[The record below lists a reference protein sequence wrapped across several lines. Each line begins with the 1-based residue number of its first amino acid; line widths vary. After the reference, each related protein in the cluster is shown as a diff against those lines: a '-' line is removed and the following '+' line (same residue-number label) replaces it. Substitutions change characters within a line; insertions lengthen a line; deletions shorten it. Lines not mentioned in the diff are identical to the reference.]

1 MVSNQYSKLMM
12 EKIKLTIK
20 NNISFLIIFLFCLF
34 LVVYWFSDQ
43 KIIASGEDGL
53 FLFNTEKSI
62 TVFSSTWLDIASGFT
77 TSNYL
82 PRLPF
87 IYFVHFLSNS
97 GLEGYI
103 YQAVIF
109 FILMFIGCIFQ
120 YKLTTLL
127 FKNYN
132 YKETIG
138 IVASFLYL
146 INPYSLTQLWNRQL
160 YSQYFLFALLP
171 VTLYFYIKGL
181 REKKYMNLIFLSI
194 FSFIFSTAFGLITN
208 VIVLWTV
215 IGFFT
220 LFEIWY
226 TKVFYKNIKYFL
238 ITLLVFIS
246 TNLWWIMPF
255 VEILSINSSFSL
267 QIDKNLN
274 IETLEGL
281 KKYLKPEYVSRL
293 LQGNYFYSSEM
304 KSFYSSNFVNIV
316 TNLSL
321 IFIIF
326 SIYILRKDK
335 SLYFMIF
342 LTLLSFGISIGSNE
356 PTRNIFMFFF
366 EKVSFFQ
373 SFRNPYEK
381 YGIVYMISFVIFLSY
396 FLSVLKRFKIGNL
409 LICIFLISYTY
420 INFPVFSL
428 SYLSASKIDIPQEIH
443 KLNEQMSE
451 ISDKK
456 FLVLPIGGEGHETMW
471 NYNGVDS
478 SFFLFERDSF
488 SYVVNIPI
496 LEEHIKE
503 ISHSITYGKDITSIA
518 SLNEISHIIIRK
530 DILPQQEVNL
540 DYERIQKNAPK
551 EIVCKSLK
559 LDTGKI
565 VGKNTF
571 ICKLNEVINIESS
584 SSFFLENQNLEGY
597 EINLIDE
604 NNKRIIF
611 REHNL
616 ENYEFELANQIE
628 DGFLKNSVKEIL
640 IIGDAEKFINEK
652 NLTFY
657 FIETLKELRTGR
669 YTKVWENN
677 LSEIYK
683 INNLNFPEKEFIEID
698 RNSYFVLPGKREVFL
713 NKTYNNGWILVNTD
727 KPMQKN
733 SLVDMFNLYI
743 SNKVHGIKPEV
754 SKKYF
759 NSWKIDENN
768 SYQISFLPDVSFIV
782 GVYLSFLSFLVLVFA
797 IAVIVNRKKTIRE
810 NFEKT
815 L

>member
-1 MVSNQYSKLMM
+1 M

-20 NNISFLIIFLFCLF
+20 NNISFFIIFIFCLF

-62 TVFSSTWLDIASGFT
+62 TVFSSTWLDIASGFA

-87 IYFVHFLSNS
+87 IYFVHFLSNI

-120 YKLTTLL
+120 YKLTSFL
-127 FKNYN
+127 FKKYN
-132 YKETIG
+132 YKVTIG
-138 IVASFLYL
+138 TVAAFLYL

-171 VTLYFYIKGL
+171 VTMYFYIKGL
-181 REKKYMNLIFLSI
+181 RERKYTNLIFLSI

-220 LFEIWY
+220 LFEIWF
-226 TKVFYKNIKYFL
+226 TKVFCKNIKYFL

-293 LQGNYFYSSEM
+293 LQGYYFYSSEM

-316 TNLSL
+316 TNFSL

-326 SIYILRKDK
+326 SIYILRKDR
-335 SLYFMIF
+335 SLYFLIF
-342 LTLLSFGISIGSNE
+342 LALIGLCISIGSNE
-356 PTRNIFMFFF
+356 PTRVVFMYFF
-366 EKVSFFQ
+366 ERIPFFQ
-373 SFRNPYEK
+373 AFRNPYEK

-443 KLNEQMSE
+443 KLNEEMSE

-456 FLVLPIGGEGHETMW
+456 FLVLPIGGEGHETTW
-471 NYNGVDS
+471 NYDGVDS
-478 SFFLFERDSF
+478 SLFLFDRDTF
-488 SYVVNIPI
+488 SYVVNTPI
-496 LEEHIKE
+496 LEQHTKE
-503 ISHSITYGKDITSIA
+503 ISDSITFGKDLTSIA

-530 DILPQQEVNL
+530 DIVPLQEVNL
-540 DYERIQKNAPK
+540 DFERIQKNAPK
-551 EIVCKSLK
+551 EVRCKSLE
-559 LDTGKI
+559 LDIGRIT
-565 VGKNTF
+565 GKNTF
-571 ICKLNEVINIESS
+571 TCKMNEVVNIENSVN
-584 SSFFLENQNLEGY
+584 FYVADIDVKDF

-611 REHNL
+611 RQPNPG
-616 ENYEFELANQIE
+616 NYEMELANQIE
-628 DGFLKNSVKEIL
+628 DGFLNNSVKEIL
-640 IIGDAEKFINEK
+640 LIVDSEKFIKEK

-657 FIETLKELRTGR
+657 FIETTNEFRPGR
-669 YTKVWENN
+669 YSKVWENN

-683 INNLNFPEKEFIEID
+683 IYNVDFPQKELIEID
-698 RNSYFVLPGKREVFL
+698 RNSYFVLPGKKEVLL
-713 NKTYNNGWILVNTD
+713 NKTYNSGWVLVNTD

-733 SLVDMFNLYI
+733 NLVGMFNLYI

-759 NSWKIDENN
+759 NTWKIDENN

-797 IAVIVNRKKTIRE
+797 ITVIVNRKKTIRE
-810 NFEKT
+810 NFEKI